1 MVWLLRLLGAIALAS
16 AWSSVADVSAMAE
29 VSSDPGSCAVWEV
42 ATEACTSGSM
52 TPWGTNVEATTSRPG
67 TSAPPDDDQTA
78 SSSIPSAPGERSDDR
93 ATDRPAAPPN
103 DVCSPI
109 NVTQCAFT
117 GAEPEPPPAGE
128 PAVTLRDIASFRP
141 ATPGSEMEP
150 AGWAVVGL
158 PANFVAEASV
168 QTRSGTLLGRSAEVR
183 FHPVGYRWTHSD
195 GAIVQASVPGA
206 TWEELGQAEFT
217 ATATS
222 HAYATSGE
230 FTVELAVVYVAEYR
244 FDGSAWRWID
254 GTLSIPA
261 PPQQVLVGEFDTVLV
276 TGDCTVAPNGPGC

>member
-1 MVWLLRLLGAIALAS
+1 MVWRRLLLIAGVAAS
-16 AWSSVADVSAMAE
+16 L
-29 VSSDPGSCAVWEV
+29 
-42 ATEACTSGSM
+42 SM
-52 TPWGTNVEATTSRPG
+52 TSPAFAADAGRCTTAQAAFGQCGVSVTPENTGQGTILDGVIRSVETRGRDSDGPQLIGANQPSDGGIAPDPTPERP
-67 TSAPPDDDQTA
+67 T
-78 SSSIPSAPGERSDDR
+78 
-93 ATDRPAAPPN
+93 APPN

-109 NVTQCAFT
+109 NVSQCAFT
-117 GAEPEPPPAGE
+117 GAEPAPPPAGE

-141 ATPGSEMEP
+141 STPTNEIEP

-183 FHPVGYRWTHSD
+183 FHPVAYRWTHSD
-195 GAIVQASVPGA
+195 GAVVQSSTPGA
-206 TWEELGQAEFT
+206 TWAELGQAEFT

-244 FDGSAWRWID
+244 FDGSVWRWID
-254 GTLSIPA
+254 GTLTIPGT
-261 PPQQVLVGEFDTVLV
+261 PQQVLVGEFDTVLV
-276 TGDCTVAPNGPGC
+276 TGDCNVAPDGPGC